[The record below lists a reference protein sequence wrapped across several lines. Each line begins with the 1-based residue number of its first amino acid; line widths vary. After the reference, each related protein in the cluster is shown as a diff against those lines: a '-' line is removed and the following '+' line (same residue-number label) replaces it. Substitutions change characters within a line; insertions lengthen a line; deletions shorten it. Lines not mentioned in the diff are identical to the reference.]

1 MTTPSLTAEEIAE
14 GWIAHDGG
22 PCPVNE
28 GSLPKIMLRD
38 GKTGF
43 ILGCALIWEH
53 DGRGDDIIAYKPE
66 NPNA

>member
-1 MTTPSLTAEEIAE
+1 MPDLTAEEIAE

-28 GSLPKIMLRD
+28 GSAPEVMLRNRR
-38 GKTGF
+38 TGVV
-43 ILGCALIWEH
+43 IAICLAWEH
-53 DGRGDDIIAYKPE
+53 DGRGDDIIAFKPE